1 MLGKFVRDYLT
12 KNRSPNRGS
21 NMFRIGA
28 AGKCYL
34 YRCFLR
40 EGVKESNPYTQDIL
54 GIFTIGNFIHEWLQ
68 AALDEK
74 GILLDQELKITYPE
88 WEATGR
94 FDALIKKD
102 DLVYLYDFKT
112 VNSKKYQYLR
122 EPSKNYIYQI
132 VTYYLITLATTKYKK
147 IDKVCI
153 AYISKDSLKIKE
165 FFIEVHDLKLLKDV
179 VDDWETLSD
188 IWRNKK
194 HKNITKFREEYADYL
209 QNDAGCSM
217 YCVYYEYCHN
227 LK

>member
-112 VNSKKYQYLR
+112 VILGEAVSKTNVAELIFDSMPA
-122 EPSKNYIYQI
+122 EFMHWMLTCFVPSPGESFHSTRI
-132 VTYYLITLATTKYKK
+132 LPPP
-147 IDKVCI
+147 
-153 AYISKDSLKIKE
+153 SLG
-165 FFIEVHDLKLLKDV
+165 
-179 VDDWETLSD
+179 LS
-188 IWRNKK
+188 R
-194 HKNITKFREEYADYL
+194 T
-209 QNDAGCSM
+209 
-217 YCVYYEYCHN
+217 
-227 LK
+227 